1 MPSCKNANLPGKE
14 NKSSA
19 EFARQGELVAPA
31 LKSHLTKLPD
41 QSPGSGEVDM
51 LRPERKARDRYYR
64 NKGGEHPRLVSP
76 VGTFVP
82 LCRELLLQF
91 AAHNY

>member
-64 NKGGEHPRLVSP
+64 NKGGEHPPTGVTRRNVCSP
-76 VGTFVP
+76 VSRIIVAIRST
-82 LCRELLLQF
+82 
-91 AAHNY
+91 